1 MVMKH
6 FSTQVWVDFVRG
18 TTNPATTAA
27 VEKHL
32 AEQCPECLK
41 SMGIWRSVMQHTR
54 QSNRTHPPESSLRA
68 VKAGFGLRKALSF
81 VSGKLDLA
89 TLQFDSEQ
97 QPLVAGVRGGPAS
110 ARQLLYKSG
119 SVCIDM
125 RMEPTPGSESVVLIG
140 QLLDSMNPGQGI
152 SGVSVSLLSKG
163 DTVSSKQTNNVGEFD
178 FGLEPGRDIQL
189 VFRIGDSRT
198 IVVSVPE
205 ATKSSE
211 TLM

>member
-6 FSTQVWVDFVRG
+6 FSTQIWADFVRG
-18 TTNPATTAA
+18 TTNPGTASA
-27 VEKHL
+27 VQKHL
-32 AEQCPECLK
+32 DEQCPECLK
-41 SMGIWRSVMQHTR
+41 SMSIWRFVMQHAR
-54 QSNRTHPPESSLRA
+54 QSKRNHPPESSVRA
-68 VKAGFGLRKALSF
+68 VKAGFGWRKDVSF

-89 TLQFDSEQ
+89 TLHFDSESR
-97 QPLVAGVRGGPAS
+97 PRVAGVRGGTPS
-110 ARQLLYKSG
+110 PRQLLYKSG

-125 RMEPTPGSESVVLIG
+125 RMEPTPGTESIVLIG
-140 QLLDSMNPGQGI
+140 QLLDSMNPGQGM
-152 SGVSVSLLSKG
+152 SGVPVSLMSKG
-163 DTVSSKQTNNVGEFD
+163 DTVSRKQTNDAGEFD
-178 FGLEPGRDIQL
+178 FGLESGGDLQL